1 MQHICLAL
9 LLLSAA
15 TRAFTVPP
23 PHTHKSASPS
33 QRSAAT
39 RLFASTTASTLQIG
53 KQVGKGSYGVVH
65 LCTLGGEQVI
75 CKRPYVFK
83 EVALNFDDPKERIE
97 RCQYYGTVERHCFEK
112 LSKTTNKQ
120 VPNYRGVYTD
130 CEGNEW
136 MTFDLVHFQG
146 EDGSKVTCP
155 SLDQVMGTD
164 WKVQHNGT
172 QHHLSTLTLALGLPM
187 TEDSFSETLDC
198 VITSLLQVLAHIHE
212 DASIVHRDVKPG
224 NLLVD
229 PKLHSLVLIDFG
241 SAADMDP
248 ISTNKWFGKYK
259 RVGLEDHNRVAV
271 SPVYSAPE
279 VFIQPEKYVVVY
291 LVVIITVYTQCSC
304 TIMLLTIHSPLL
316 STTAHIHFR
325 SPFAF
330 DVFSAALIICQL
342 LFNFLDERT
351 DAGFHQQ
358 LTDANFDLD
367 TWLSRELA
375 SKVRPAGLEEA
386 LEYLG
391 ERPGLWRLL
400 GDMLRRNP
408 EQRTTSQD
416 ALRRWQFLQT
426 KSKVASDGPF
436 FESVVALMEECEV
449 APPAVQRPLHFVA
462 TFRRHVPLGLVLSEA
477 DATCT
482 DPKWIEATKDVDKG
496 DVFVQ
501 RILPDSQASQ
511 MGIFE
516 VGDRL
521 QGVGELPLAGKG
533 FERVLE
539 MLEQQPKSAKYVKLH
554 LDRQPARRS
563 SEASDVDGRPENHA
577 KVVSQ
582 GAWSSTGRRKAQED
596 TFGTSL
602 FCSCSVPFLWRRV
615 LWIHTLGA

>member
-1 MQHICLAL
+1 
-9 LLLSAA
+9 
-15 TRAFTVPP
+15 
-23 PHTHKSASPS
+23 
-33 QRSAAT
+33 
-39 RLFASTTASTLQIG
+39 
-53 KQVGKGSYGVVH
+53 
-65 LCTLGGEQVI
+65 
-75 CKRPYVFK
+75 
-83 EVALNFDDPKERIE
+83 
-97 RCQYYGTVERHCFEK
+97 
-112 LSKTTNKQ
+112 
-120 VPNYRGVYTD
+120 
-130 CEGNEW
+130 
-136 MTFDLVHFQG
+136 
-146 EDGSKVTCP
+146 
-155 SLDQVMGTD
+155 
-164 WKVQHNGT
+164 
-172 QHHLSTLTLALGLPM
+172 
-187 TEDSFSETLDC
+187 
-198 VITSLLQVLAHIHE
+198 
-212 DASIVHRDVKPG
+212 
-224 NLLVD
+224 
-229 PKLHSLVLIDFG
+229 
-241 SAADMDP
+241 
-248 ISTNKWFGKYK
+248 
-259 RVGLEDHNRVAV
+259 
-271 SPVYSAPE
+271 
-279 VFIQPEKYVVVY
+279 
-291 LVVIITVYTQCSC
+291 
-304 TIMLLTIHSPLL
+304 MLLTIDSFAFILYYFSHY
-316 STTAHIHFR
+316 TR

-400 GDMLRRNP
+400 GDMLRKNP

-426 KSKVASDGPF
+426 KSEAVPISDGPF

-477 DATCT
+477 DDESCT
-482 DPKWIEATKDVDKG
+482 DPKWIEATKDADKG

-501 RILPDSQASQ
+501 RVLPDSQASQ

-521 QGVGELPLAGKG
+521 QGVGELPVAGKG
-533 FERVLE
+533 FERVVE

-563 SEASDVDGRPENHA
+563 SEASDADGRPENHA
-577 KVVSQ
+577 QVVSQ
-582 GAWSSTGRRKAQED
+582 GAWSSTGRRKVQED

-602 FCSCSVPFLWRRV
+602 FCTCSDSCRCCREASCECGHV
-615 LWIHTLGA
+615 GNS